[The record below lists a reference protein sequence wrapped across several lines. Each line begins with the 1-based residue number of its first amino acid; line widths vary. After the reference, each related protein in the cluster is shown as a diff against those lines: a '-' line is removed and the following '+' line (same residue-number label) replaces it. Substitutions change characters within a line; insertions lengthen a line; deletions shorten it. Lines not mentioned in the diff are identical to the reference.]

1 MRHPITDSD
10 VHEGRLLAPF
20 LSLHPPAQP
29 IRSGRAAPARLNRPR
44 IASFLWCVVSA
55 VGWIASAVAAQDAL
69 VQPPDRAVRPP
80 AVATETSR
88 FVIVEGQVTNA
99 VGAGQMDVTV
109 TVRRATKGGGQGGRI
124 AKTTTDAFGDF
135 VVTAAEAVQGDVV
148 VIFTKTHY
156 ADLVREVSIAAGEWP
171 PYLALELEGDL
182 KLAGVVKD
190 ARTGGPVAEVQVT
203 CKSDGRDRS
212 GRTDRAGRFTIA
224 SLSPGSAELR
234 IEADGFGRE
243 RRRIKKVEE
252 GLEITFQLQPE
263 RVIHVRVVDDLNEP
277 IAGVTVE
284 IYDPPREDF
293 RSTVADSEGMATV
306 RGLHFDVRSIH
317 VRLTHE
323 DHVST
328 RAFDRTIELTP
339 GKTESTH
346 TVILPRAAV
355 ITGEIIDAKSGKAIY
370 SARVMTHS
378 ADGLS
383 DDSPRDWTD
392 EAGRFTIRGV
402 PTGATTVTVHMA
414 DYAPEL
420 EIVDVQAGDNAKLS
434 IKLHRSVGLR
444 GVVKDQKGLP
454 IAGAH
459 VDTARWRGRETLGLR
474 AVADLEGKFVLRD
487 VPRDEF
493 EIIVRAIGFGPVTQ
507 TVNTGAAE
515 LAEIIL
521 SEAAD
526 VGGQPR
532 AGPSVGDPVPA
543 VTLTTLEGK
552 TINLADLKGKTVVL
566 NFWATWCP
574 PCIEELEHLIK
585 VHEKF
590 GKRKDFLIIG
600 LSRDF
605 EEAALRNF
613 LKRNKKVA
621 WPQVFGEK
629 GGVDAA
635 SEKLGITW
643 IPRVLIIGPDGRVLA
658 NDFPRAEEI
667 PKRIEEILKKRDRT

>member
-1 MRHPITDSD
+1 MRHSITDSD

-44 IASFLWCVVSA
+44 IASFLWCVVLA

-182 KLAGVVKD
+182 KLTGVVKD
-190 ARTGGPVAEVQVT
+190 VRTGRPVTEVRVT
-203 CKSDGRDRS
+203 CKSEGRDRK
-212 GRTDRAGRFTIA
+212 GRTDLAGRFTIV
-224 SLSPGSAELR
+224 SLSPGPAELR

-243 RRRIKKVEE
+243 RRRIEKVEE

-263 RVIHVRVVDDLNEP
+263 RVIHVKVVDGLNEP

-284 IYDPPREDF
+284 VYDPPREDF
-293 RSTVADSEGMATV
+293 RTTVTDSEGVATV
-306 RGLHFDVRSIH
+306 RGFHFDARSLRL
-317 VRLTHE
+317 RLTHE
-323 DHVST
+323 NYVST
-328 RAFDRTIELTP
+328 QAFDRTIELDP
-339 GKTESTH
+339 EKTELTH

-355 ITGEIIDAKSGKAIY
+355 ITGEVTDAKSGKAIY

-378 ADGLS
+378 ADGSS
-383 DDSPRDWTD
+383 DHSPRDWTD

-402 PTGATTVTVHMA
+402 PSGLTTVTAHMA

-420 EIVDVQAGDNAKLS
+420 EILDVQAGDNAKLS
-434 IKLHRSVGLR
+434 IQMHRSVGLR
-444 GVVKDQKGLP
+444 GVVKDSKGRP

-459 VDTARWRGRETLGLR
+459 VDAARWRGRETLGLR
-474 AVADLEGKFVLRD
+474 AVADLDGNFVLRD
-487 VPRDEF
+487 APRDEF
-493 EIIVRAIGFGPVTQ
+493 EIIVRARGFSPVTQ
-507 TVNTGAAE
+507 TVKAGATE
-515 LAEIIL
+515 LTEIIL
-521 SEAAD
+521 PEAAD
-526 VGGQPR
+526 AGGQPGT
-532 AGPSVGDPVPA
+532 GPSVGDPVPA

-566 NFWATWCP
+566 HFWATWCP

-585 VHEKF
+585 VHESF
-590 GKRKDFLIIG
+590 GKRKDFLMIG

-605 EEAALRNF
+605 EKDALRSF

-621 WPQVFGEK
+621 WPQVFSEE
-629 GGVDAA
+629 GGVETAC
-635 SEKLGITW
+635 EKLGITW
-643 IPRVLIIGPDGRVLA
+643 IPRVLVIGPDGRMLA
-658 NDFPRAEEI
+658 NHFPRAEEI
-667 PKRIEEILKKRDRT
+667 PKRIEEILKTLDRT